1 MSLQTQ
7 CPLPLGSGIE
17 TDSQRNQLDSSS
29 LAPCRKCL
37 EFSGNSIQ
45 QPTTEAEMEQRPND
59 DIDIHPDMFAFKP
72 DSATITQLQEE
83 TANPPCI
90 GGIGQQQQ
98 RACKHCPAKDARIM
112 ELEELVRAHTLIKSA
127 EELMRRSTD
136 GYQHFEFSVPSE
148 PIRRHIVYF
157 NGNSQYECTYRKR
170 YIKYDNVCHLN
181 DKRDVRREI
190 QTNG

>member
-1 MSLQTQ
+1 MLSLDTISYTADIFVFSAAI
-7 CPLPLGSGIE
+7 CFSTFSIGLKISFMKSTAGLCGCFLSSTLYTVSLPI
-17 TDSQRNQLDSSS
+17 
-29 LAPCRKCL
+29 
-37 EFSGNSIQ
+37 
-45 QPTTEAEMEQRPND
+45 
-59 DIDIHPDMFAFKP
+59 
-72 DSATITQLQEE
+72 TITQLQEE